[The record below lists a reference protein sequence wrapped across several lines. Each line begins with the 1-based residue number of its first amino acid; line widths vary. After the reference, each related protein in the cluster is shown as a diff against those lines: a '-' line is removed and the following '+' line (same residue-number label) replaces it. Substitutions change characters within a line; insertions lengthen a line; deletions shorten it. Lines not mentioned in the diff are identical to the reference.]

1 MQMVCLDLE
10 GVLVPEI
17 WIEFAE
23 ITGIEDLKATTR
35 DIPDYD
41 DLMRGRLDILQR
53 NNLKMKDIQSV
64 IDDMSPMEGACEFL
78 DSIRSKFQ
86 LVILSDTFY
95 EFAQP
100 LMRKLRWPTLFCHR
114 LSIDDDGTV
123 SDYNIR
129 LRDHKRQAVMTFHK
143 LNFTVF
149 ASGDSYNDTGMLG
162 EANHG
167 YLFRAPENVIREFP
181 QFPVFT
187 EYNALEDAFVKAGEE
202 FSNGTDC

>member
-114 LSIDDDGTV
+114 LSIDDDG
-123 SDYNIR
+123 D
-129 LRDHKRQAVMTFHK
+129 
-143 LNFTVF
+143 
-149 ASGDSYNDTGMLG
+149 
-162 EANHG
+162 
-167 YLFRAPENVIREFP
+167 
-181 QFPVFT
+181 
-187 EYNALEDAFVKAGEE
+187 
-202 FSNGTDC
+202 